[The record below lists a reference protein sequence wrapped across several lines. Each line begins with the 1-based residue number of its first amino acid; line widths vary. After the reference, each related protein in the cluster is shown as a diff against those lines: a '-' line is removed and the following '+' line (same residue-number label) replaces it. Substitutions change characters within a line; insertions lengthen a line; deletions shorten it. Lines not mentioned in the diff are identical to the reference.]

1 MSVTLLWY
9 FLRKSPKFII
19 IILNFITIFL
29 TFFLL
34 TGCYNE
40 QNKSTF
46 LVKYQ
51 FNKESSFYPIIKQSY
66 DNAKGNKTQGLE
78 NIEIR
83 SGYMGICIDSI
94 PKNYNLQNQS
104 LGSVYYS
111 RKNIT
116 NVSLYNDLMIEMSGI
131 NSSKNLSTSV
141 QRTNLNILKLAEI
154 TSVNIIHPYILGA
167 TIILS
172 LIQFLLLS
180 YLIVPGV
187 PFKNY
192 INKPILILSIV
203 TTLLWGIGATWTHIA
218 VHSAFDFIPEA
229 SMHIIKVKK
238 GKKAASMSWFSFS
251 FLLVISCI
259 LFASGWKN
267 SQNSENDNT
276 HGDDKENIYN
286 YHYSSSSDSSSFGT
300 KV

>member
-9 FLRKSPKFII
+9 FLKRSPKFII

-51 FNKESSFYPIIKQSY
+51 FNKHSSFYPIIKQSY
-66 DNAKGNKTQGLE
+66 DNTNSNKTQGLE
-78 NIEIR
+78 NIVIR
-83 SGYMGICIDSI
+83 SGYMGICIDNI
-94 PKNYNLQNQS
+94 PNNYNLHNQPLKS
-104 LGSVYYS
+104 TCYP
-111 RKNIT
+111 RKNISD
-116 NVSLYNDLMIEMSGI
+116 VSLYNDLTIKISSVNSQ
-131 NSSKNLSTSV
+131 NSSASTDK
-141 QRTNLNILKLAEI
+141 TNLNILKLAQI
-154 TSVNIIHPYILGA
+154 TSVNIIHPYILDA

-172 LIQFLLLS
+172 LIHFLLLS
-180 YLIVPGV
+180 YLMVPRV
-187 PFKNY
+187 PLKQY
-192 INKPILILSIV
+192 INKPMCLLSLIM
-203 TTLLWGIGATWTHIA
+203 TLLWGIGATWTHIA

-238 GKKAASMSWFSFS
+238 GKKAALMSWFSFS
-251 FLLVISCI
+251 FLLLISCI
-259 LFASGWKN
+259 LFANEWKN
-267 SQNSENDNT
+267 SQDSENENA
-276 HGDDKENIYN
+276 HENDKEIIYN
-286 YHYSSSSDSSSFGT
+286 YHYYSSDGSSFGT

>member
-51 FNKESSFYPIIKQSY
+51 FSKESSFYPIIKQSY

-104 LGSVYYS
+104 LGSVCYS

-131 NSSKNLSTSV
+131 NSRKNLSASI
-141 QRTNLNILKLAEI
+141 QKTNLNILKLAEI

-180 YLIVPGV
+180 YLLVPGV

-192 INKPILILSIV
+192 INKLILILSIV

-251 FLLVISCI
+251 FLLVISSI

>member
-66 DNAKGNKTQGLE
+66 DNAKGNKTQELE

-104 LGSVYYS
+104 LGSVCYS

-131 NSSKNLSTSV
+131 NSRKNLSASI
-141 QRTNLNILKLAEI
+141 QKTNLNILKLAEI
-154 TSVNIIHPYILGA
+154 TSVNVIHPYILGA

-251 FLLVISCI
+251 FLLVISSI

>member
-94 PKNYNLQNQS
+94 PKNYNLENQS
-104 LGSVYYS
+104 LGSVCYS

-116 NVSLYNDLMIEMSGI
+116 NISLYNDLMIEISGI

-141 QRTNLNILKLAEI
+141 QRTNLNILKLAEL

-192 INKPILILSIV
+192 INKLILILSIV

-251 FLLVISCI
+251 FLLVISSI

>member
-66 DNAKGNKTQGLE
+66 DNAKGNKTQELE

-131 NSSKNLSTSV
+131 NSRKNLSASI
-141 QRTNLNILKLAEI
+141 QKTNLNILKLAEI
-154 TSVNIIHPYILGA
+154 TSVNVIHPYILGA

-251 FLLVISCI
+251 FLLVISSI